1 MIGAVGDMMTARETE
16 VLDLIGAGGGIAS
29 AEQILGWA
37 MNAVP
42 GDICIYGRA
51 TMLPPGHA
59 GARQVRALASEG
71 LVSMLAQVRQ
81 PDGRFAYRALR
92 LRGVAPAHGA
102 AGHTLTP
109 AAGRSP
115 GSPSPTEGRGGSDDE
130 AASEMRL
137 VMVVLRGAARAGR
150 PCPSNA
156 EIARRCGLKDA
167 DRARYRIRQLRDAA
181 LIRVETVAAEPR
193 RVVTIVNSGKRTGVS
208 G

>member
-1 MIGAVGDMMTARETE
+1 MIGAAGDMMTARETE
-16 VLDLIGAGGGIAS
+16 VLDLVGAAGGIAS
-29 AEQILGWA
+29 AEQVLSWA

-59 GARQVRALASEG
+59 GARRVRELAAEG
-71 LVSMLAQVRQ
+71 LASMLAQVRQ

-92 LRGVAPAHGA
+92 LRGVAPDLGEQ
-102 AGHTLTP
+102 TLTL
-109 AAGRSP
+109 R
-115 GSPSPTEGRGGSDDE
+115 RQGGSSLSAEGERGDDE

>member
-1 MIGAVGDMMTARETE
+1 MIAAGGDMLAARETE
-16 VLDLIGAGGGIAS
+16 VLDLVGADGGIAS

-59 GARQVRALASEG
+59 GARQVRELAAEG
-71 LVSMLAQVRQ
+71 LAAMLAQVRQ

-92 LRGVAPAHGA
+92 LRGVPPGL
-102 AGHTLTP
+102 GEQTLTL
-109 AAGRSP
+109 R
-115 GSPSPTEGRGGSDDE
+115 RQGGSSLSPEGERGDDD

-167 DRARYRIRQLRDAA
+167 DRARYRIRQLRDSA

-193 RVVTIVNSGKRTGVS
+193 RVVTIVNSGRRTGVIS
-208 G
+208 